1 MPRQRE
7 STMQSLNEASSC
19 AKRGESEKKGK
30 KVWECLCTILLSSTD
45 VIVCAGRERER
56 ESSLFQCYLIVR
68 VRAWE
73 CLLTPW

>member
-30 KVWECLCTILLSSTD
+30 KVWECLCTILLSSTN
-45 VIVCAGRERER
+45 VIVCTGRERER
-56 ESSLFQCYLIVR
+56 AHSFSVTSSFVYAR
-68 VRAWE
+68 GSAF
-73 CLLTPW
+73 